1 MEQHEQ
7 GLLIVL
13 SGPSGVGKGTVCAA
27 LRQRMPE
34 LVYSVSV
41 TTRAPRAG
49 EKDGVNYF
57 FKTPEQFQAMI
68 EAGQLLEWAKYAE
81 HYYGT
86 PRLFVEE
93 MLAKGK
99 DVILE
104 IEVQGALQVKKKFP
118 SGVFIFLLPP
128 SLHALRERIEQR
140 GTEDEQAILRRL
152 GVAQEELQMIHHYD
166 YVVVND
172 VVEDAVEKI
181 RAIILAEH
189 HKTPRVSKRLFHPT
203 ERGCV
208 SECCFRK
215 STN

>member
-1 MEQHEQ
+1 MLMRQHEQ

-27 LRQRMPE
+27 LRKRMPE
-34 LVYSVSV
+34 LVYSVSA

-57 FKTPEQFQAMI
+57 FKTPEQFQEMI
-68 EAGQLLEWAKYAE
+68 ETGQLLEWAKYAE

-86 PRLFVEE
+86 PRLFVEQ
-93 MLAKGK
+93 MLAQGK

-118 SGVFIFLLPP
+118 GGIFIFLLPP
-128 SLHALRERIEQR
+128 SINALRERIRDR
-140 GTEDEQAILRRL
+140 GTEDEETILRRL
-152 GVAQEELQMIHHYD
+152 GIAQEELQMIHHYD
-166 YVVVND
+166 YAVVND

-189 HKTPRVSKRLFHPT
+189 HKIPRISQRLLNPMNPV
-203 ERGCV
+203 ERGC
-208 SECCFRK
+208 R
-215 STN
+215 